1 MSDEIEKMRAH
12 VRVLNEE
19 LQKHFGTIAALEGA
33 IHALMLSH
41 SNPVELQKQ
50 LAGGLEIV
58 EALFLGGSKS
68 EAGLAAFQ
76 AARNRIDESSRIS
89 RVHQSPEK

>member
-1 MSDEIEKMRAH
+1 MSDENEKLRAH

-19 LQKHFGTIAALEGA
+19 LQKHAGTMAALEGA

-41 SNPVELQKQ
+41 PNPAELQKQ
-50 LAGGLEIV
+50 LAVGLEIV
-58 EALFLGGSKS
+58 EAMLLGESKS

-76 AARNRIDESSRIS
+76 EARKRIDDSSRIPPV
-89 RVHQSPEK
+89 RQSPGK